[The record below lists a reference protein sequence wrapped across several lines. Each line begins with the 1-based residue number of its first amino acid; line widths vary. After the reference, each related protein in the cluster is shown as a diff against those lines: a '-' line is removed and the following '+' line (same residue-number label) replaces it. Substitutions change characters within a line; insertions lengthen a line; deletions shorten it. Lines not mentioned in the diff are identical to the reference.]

1 MATADPLLADSLL
14 MAAPKLPQP
23 ELIRCMMARPK
34 RGRQAAGAG
43 QDAQFLAATG
53 VYFWS
58 PSVLWV
64 KTCPG
69 PPKARRVAEA
79 EATEQA
85 GTEEEELLLGCI

>member
-43 QDAQFLAATG
+43 QDAFPCRDGEEKKRKDDIHL
-53 VYFWS
+53 
-58 PSVLWV
+58 V
-64 KTCPG
+64 KP
-69 PPKARRVAEA
+69 
-79 EATEQA
+79 
-85 GTEEEELLLGCI
+85 